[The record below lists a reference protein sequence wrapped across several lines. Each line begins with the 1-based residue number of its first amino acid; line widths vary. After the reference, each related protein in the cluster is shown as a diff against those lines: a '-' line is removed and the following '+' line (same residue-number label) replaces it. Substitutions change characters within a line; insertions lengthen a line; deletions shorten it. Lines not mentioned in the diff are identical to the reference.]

1 MIVNITLSIEDY
13 NLVQFENWMR
23 ENVDVKDFRV
33 VPNTKEL
40 YENDKTFQ
48 RLCKAVTDAKK
59 IKSIY
64 INDNNNEQDTS
75 TRKQNKRD

>member
-1 MIVNITLSIEDY
+1 MIVNITLGIEDY
-13 NLVQFENWMR
+13 NLVQFENWLR

-33 VPNTKEL
+33 VPDTKEL

-59 IKSIY
+59 TKAIY
-64 INDNNNEQDTS
+64 INDNNNE
-75 TRKQNKRD
+75 